1 MQARLEA
8 AGSRLAAAKKKADQI
23 AMRDAEAAARLK
35 KKEEARVNKL
45 IANCAAGAVNSV
57 KQSLRR
63 ERKAA
68 SGAARARL
76 QEAQEAAEIEALR
89 LMPPSDTQGVTSTTA
104 GLLAELKA
112 VATNVVQTA
121 PSLAAALAPLMKA
134 PPATPPAAVGLYVD
148 AVGKSYSQAY
158 AGVAGESL

>member
-1 MQARLEA
+1 MSTSS
-8 AGSRLAAAKKKADQI
+8 SRTAPP
-23 AMRDAEAAARLK
+23 
-35 KKEEARVNKL
+35 
-45 IANCAAGAVNSV
+45 G
-57 KQSLRR
+57 QSTASSNPC
-63 ERKAA
+63 AA
-68 SGAARARL
+68 SGRPHPGPHARG
-76 QEAQEAAEIEALR
+76 QEAQEAAEIEAL
-89 LMPPSDTQGVTSTTA
+89 LWLVPPSDTQGVTSTTA